1 MESKQ
6 HGRQGNIV
14 ATESCQ
20 IIYWKN
26 LSRQMYLNLQMLLD
40 LEIRRDDVI

>member
-1 MESKQ
+1 MGSKQ
-6 HGRQGNIV
+6 HGHQGNIV

-26 LSRQMYLNLQMLLD
+26 LSRQMYLNLGMLLD
-40 LEIRRDDVI
+40 LEIYQDGVI